1 MKNRII
7 LSISGLI
14 GSGKDTIAD
23 YLTTHHGF
31 RRLSWASSLKDAVSV
46 VFGWDRTL
54 LDGVTRSSREWREQ
68 VDTWWSNRLN
78 IPNLTPRWV
87 LQYWGTDVLRSNFH
101 DDIWVASL
109 ERKLYNTDDSVVI
122 TDSRFP
128 NEIEAIKRVGGTT
141 IRVTRGPNPEWW
153 PIAILATRDWSHI
166 RNEAVEKLTEMG
178 IHPSEWSSVG
188 LKYDHM
194 IDNNGTI
201 EELHSQISQVLDLH
215 DPT

>member
-1 MKNRII
+1 MNKHII
-7 LSISGLI
+7 SVSGLI

-68 VDTWWSNRLN
+68 VDQWWADRLD

-87 LQYWGTDVLRSNFH
+87 LQHWGTDVLRTNFH

-109 ERKLYNTDDSVVI
+109 ERKLITTTDNVVI

-128 NEIEAIKRVGGTT
+128 NEIDAIKRIGGTT
-141 IRVTRGPNPEWW
+141 IRVERGPRPSWW
-153 PIAILATRDWSHI
+153 PIALLANRDWSHI
-166 RNEAVEKLTEMG
+166 RDEAAEKWREMG
-178 IHPSEWSSVG
+178 VHASEWSSVG
-188 LKYDHM
+188 LRYDHI
-194 IDNNGTI
+194 IDNNSTI
-201 EELHSQISQVLDLH
+201 EELHNQISRVLDLH
-215 DPT
+215 DSK